1 MLIEFK
7 NIFVEREGRQ
17 TLADLSLSLSERRI
31 GIIGPNGS
39 GKSTFIRLINGLLIP
54 QVGQVRVDGLDTRHE
69 VEKIRRKVGFV
80 FQNPDNQIVFPVVS
94 EDIEF
99 GLKRRVPE
107 ASTRRLRIRDALS
120 QLGILHLQDRLIHT
134 LSGGERQLVALAGVL
149 AMQPEVLLLDEPSIG
164 LAPKLFQDLAGPI
177 RALQQER
184 KMSILIVEQNVREAL
199 KISDRVI
206 VMKSG
211 QLIREGS
218 PEDFSNNTELME
230 LY

>member
-17 TLADLSLSLSERRI
+17 TLAELSLSLSERRI

-107 ASTRRLRIRDALS
+107 ASTRRQRISDALT

-149 AMQPEVLLLDEPSIG
+149 AMQPDILVFDEPTTQLDLRLRNRFEQHLSALPQSAVVVSHDLALMQTMDRVLILKDGRLAFDGLPG
-164 LAPKLFQDLAGPI
+164 LAIAWY
-177 RALQQER
+177 
-184 KMSILIVEQNVREAL
+184 REHC
-199 KISDRVI
+199 
-206 VMKSG
+206 G
-211 QLIREGS
+211 
-218 PEDFSNNTELME
+218 
-230 LY
+230 

>member
-17 TLADLSLSLSERRI
+17 TLANLNLGLSERRI

-39 GKSTFIRLINGLLIP
+39 GKSTFIRLINGLLLP
-54 QVGQVRVDGLDTRHE
+54 KMGQICVDGLDTRAD

-80 FQNPDNQIVFPVVS
+80 FQNPDNQIVFPIVI

-107 ASTRRLRIRDALS
+107 PIQRRQRALEALT
-120 QLGILHLQDRLIHT
+120 QLGVLHLQERLIHT

-149 AMQPEVLLLDEPSIG
+149 ATQPEILVFDEPTTQLDLRLRNRFEQHLSSLTQAAVIVSH
-164 LAPKLFQDLAGPI
+164 DLALMGT
-177 RALQQER
+177 
-184 KMSILIVEQNVREAL
+184 M
-199 KISDRVI
+199 DRVL
-206 VMKSG
+206 VLNDGRLAFDGAPAEATAWYRRHCS
-211 QLIREGS
+211 
-218 PEDFSNNTELME
+218 
-230 LY
+230 

>member
-7 NIFVEREGRQ
+7 NIFVEREGRP
-17 TLADLSLSLSERRI
+17 TLTDLSLSLSERRI

-39 GKSTFIRLINGLLIP
+39 GKSTFIRLINGLLLP

-107 ASTRRLRIRDALS
+107 ASARRLRMSDALS

-149 AMQPEVLLLDEPSIG
+149 AIQPEILVFDEPTTQ
-164 LAPKLFQDLAGPI
+164 LDL
-177 RALQQER
+177 RLRNRFEQHLSALPQ
-184 KMSILIVEQNVREAL
+184 SAVIVSHDLDLMQTM
-199 KISDRVI
+199 DRV
-206 VMKSG
+206 
-211 QLIREGS
+211 LILKDGRLAFDGVPAS
-218 PEDFSNNTELME
+218 ATSWYRDHCG
-230 LY
+230 